1 MRPTTLWIP
10 ISSLLLLSS
19 CGSGGNPVALS
30 SETLEP
36 RDPATSL
43 LIDVPLP
50 GFVPRQVN
58 LIEEQIFATTLPILS
73 PNYAVVW
80 TGSFTDGR
88 ILAQSR
94 SNLPITLDPCTIPF
108 GEQTLTASAYN
119 PLDFGLFFPLTEA
132 DVNLTIDPGCD
143 QVSLDFTLTPQSK
156 IPLPPEP
163 PPPPP
168 APICD
173 QPPPP
178 DPTPPP
184 PPEPI
189 FPPSFEHG
197 VPYELKLELL
207 DPDGN
212 LITDLSP
219 FEIEVVALN
228 PDTSASGSSDTWTVS
243 LSQDLG
249 TLELEIRVILRVPEG
264 QPQPE
269 PVIQQ
274 VSQTDVCNLKT
285 VDDCFPPDEDPEEP
299 DPPQCID
306 PTPTPDPMETPP
318 PPPPPPPDPLPP
330 PPPPPPCRGNCGS
343 TIGDPHYTTLD
354 GLYYD
359 FQGAGEYTLIRSAD
373 GQFVVQTRMQ
383 PWFGSSTATVNTG
396 VATQVGSQRIN
407 VLLPNVLVID
417 GEVVDGTNVD
427 LALDGGRLLRSGD
440 SSIAIFWN
448 TGDFIQITI
457 AGSYINVRAQ
467 PDPLRAGQVSGLL
480 GNFNGDPMDDISTAD
495 GVVLNQPINIED
507 LYKIYGESWRIT
519 QGESL
524 FFYGAG
530 ESNQTFTD
538 PNFPQNPRTPE
549 QLFTENPQA
558 AIQAQATCQAQGI
571 TDPILLE
578 ACQLDVFVT
587 GDPGF
592 TAAFLD
598 ETVAV
603 TPEIAAVVEGS
614 LPLDTMDPILV
625 SALRRATGIQSGPIF
640 PSDLANIRS
649 LSTTNSGPVEL
660 TGISSLRGLETA
672 DLSSL
677 ELFVIKGSSLT
688 DFSGLP
694 NELPSLRFL
703 GINNNNLASL
713 SGLPLELPSLISL
726 QIVGNRNLSNLL
738 GLPIELPN
746 LQSLSIS
753 GLSDSVVNLSDL
765 PAELPRLESLF
776 VSGFVN
782 SLIGLPSQLN
792 SLQTL
797 SVVNSNLTSLSGLPI
812 GLPNLDYFEIRS
824 NGFLTDLSG
833 FPGEAPN
840 LRSLSISSNPSL
852 LTLSGLPTRLPRLTG
867 FSISGNGGLG
877 NLSGMPTELPFLRD
891 LFVSGNLND
900 LSGLGN
906 SLPNLVK
913 LTLTGNINSLSGLPE
928 LPNLTTLNI
937 ETASLLTN
945 LLGLPSE
952 LPSLTSASINR
963 NRNLTSLSGLPS
975 ALPNLI
981 SLSLFQNS
989 NLNSLEGLSQVSQL
1003 NTFNVFPNLPLCPVK
1018 DQLPEKFLEG
1028 ISCP

>member
-1 MRPTTLWIP
+1 IP
-10 ISSLLLLSS
+10 YRL
-19 CGSGGNPVALS
+19 
-30 SETLEP
+30 
-36 RDPATSL
+36 
-43 LIDVPLP
+43 
-50 GFVPRQVN
+50 
-58 LIEEQIFATTLPILS
+58 
-73 PNYAVVW
+73 
-80 TGSFTDGR
+80 
-88 ILAQSR
+88 
-94 SNLPITLDPCTIPF
+94 
-108 GEQTLTASAYN
+108 
-119 PLDFGLFFPLTEA
+119 
-132 DVNLTIDPGCD
+132 
-143 QVSLDFTLTPQSK
+143 
-156 IPLPPEP
+156 
-163 PPPPP
+163 
-168 APICD
+168 
-173 QPPPP
+173 
-178 DPTPPP
+178 
-184 PPEPI
+184 
-189 FPPSFEHG
+189 
-197 VPYELKLELL
+197 
-207 DPDGN
+207 
-212 LITDLSP
+212 
-219 FEIEVVALN
+219 
-228 PDTSASGSSDTWTVS
+228 
-243 LSQDLG
+243 
-249 TLELEIRVILRVPEG
+249 
-264 QPQPE
+264 
-269 PVIQQ
+269 
-274 VSQTDVCNLKT
+274 
-285 VDDCFPPDEDPEEP
+285 
-299 DPPQCID
+299 
-306 PTPTPDPMETPP
+306 
-318 PPPPPPPDPLPP
+318 
-330 PPPPPPCRGNCGS
+330 PPPPCRGNCGS

-359 FQGAGEYTLIRSAD
+359 FQGAGEYTLIRSTD

-383 PWFGSSTATVNTG
+383 PWRASSSATVNTG

-407 VLLPNVLVID
+407 VLLPNVLAID
-417 GEVVDGTNVD
+417 GAVVEGTSLD
-427 LALDGGRLLRSGD
+427 LTLDGGRLTRSGNAI
-440 SSIAIFWN
+440 SIFWD
-448 TGDFIQITI
+448 TGDFISVSIP
-457 AGSYINVRAQ
+457 GDHINVRAQ

-495 GVVLNQPINIED
+495 GVVLNQPIKIDE
-507 LYKIYGESWRIT
+507 LYGVYSESWRIT
-519 QGESL
+519 QAESL
-524 FFYGAG
+524 FDYGPG
-530 ESNQTFTD
+530 EFTDTFTD
-538 PNFPQNPRTPE
+538 PNFPTNPRTPE

-558 AIQAQATCQAQGI
+558 AVQAHATCQAQGI

-578 ACQLDVFVT
+578 ACKLDVLVT

-592 TAAFLD
+592 ATGFVD

-603 TPEIAAVVEGS
+603 IPEIAAVVEGS

-625 SALRRATGIQSGPIF
+625 SALRRATGIQSSPIF

-649 LSTTNSGPVEL
+649 LSTTNSGAVEL
-660 TGISSLRGLETA
+660 TGVSSLRGLETA

-677 ELFVIKGSSLT
+677 ESLVITRSSLT

-694 NELPSLRFL
+694 NELPSLRGL
-703 GINNNNLASL
+703 SIYNNSLASL
-713 SGLPLELPSLISL
+713 SGLPVELPSLISL
-726 QIVGNRNLSNLL
+726 QINGNRNLTNLL
-738 GLPIELPN
+738 GLPVELPN
-746 LQSLSIS
+746 LQYLSVS
-753 GLSDSVVNLSDL
+753 GLSESVLNLSGL
-765 PAELPRLESLF
+765 PAELPRLESLY

-797 SVVNSNLTSLSGLPI
+797 LVVNSNLTSLSGLPI

-989 NLNSLEGLSQVSQL
+989 NLNSLEGLSQVPQL
-1003 NTFNVFPNLPLCPVK
+1003 NTLNVFPNLPLCPVK